1 MEFRRWYRSRDDNR
15 AHDVPRVRAQQ
26 LHGDGDRHDDEWAN
40 RGRSCRVHR
49 ALVMLFE
56 EAEARRL
63 SAESGYAMA
72 ALLVGMTI
80 MAVFLTVALPAWST
94 AAKREKEAELIFR
107 GQQYARAVALFQRK
121 YANTFPPNIDI
132 LLNEHFL
139 RKKYKDP
146 MTKDGEFQVLY
157 ANQQA
162 AAQPNAGGT
171 VPQRGQPA
179 RPVTQV
185 ASGGPVGGQ
194 QGGIVGVASKST
206 ATSLRVYDGHDKYN
220 EWVFVA
226 TQVTNRVNAPNATRD
241 PTGGVNLPGGAGGH
255 GGGGGAAPSPGTPR
269 QRPRRPRK
277 PKPARPFRRPRR
289 RRRHPAYAARSQ
301 RCRS

>member
-1 MEFRRWYRSRDDNR
+1 M
-15 AHDVPRVRAQQ
+15 RV
-26 LHGDGDRHDDEWAN
+26 N
-40 RGRSCRVHR
+40 
-49 ALVMLFE
+49 
-56 EAEARRL
+56 ARTF
-63 SAESGYAMA
+63 SGSGGYAMA

-94 AAKREKEAELIFR
+94 AAKREREAELIFR

-121 YANTFPPNIDI
+121 YANTFPPNLDI

-162 AAQPNAGGT
+162 AAQPNAGPNQLAGRQGGGT
-171 VPQRGQPA
+171 VPQRGQPGS
-179 RPVTQV
+179 PVTQ
-185 ASGGPVGGQ
+185 AATGPAGGP

-206 ATSLRVYDGHDKYN
+206 ATSVRLYDGHDKYN

-226 TQVTNRVNAPNATRD
+226 TQVTNRISAPNGSPN
-241 PTGGVNLPGGAGGH
+241 PTGGVNLPGGVDGRGGRGGLQLPGGRGNLPPGGRGQNPNQPGPFGRP
-255 GGGGGAAPSPGTPR
+255 GGGGFGAPPIGTPFGGPPGR
-269 QRPRRPRK
+269 GR
-277 PKPARPFRRPRR
+277 
-289 RRRHPAYAARSQ
+289 
-301 RCRS
+301 

>member
-1 MEFRRWYRSRDDNR
+1 MS
-15 AHDVPRVRAQQ
+15 
-26 LHGDGDRHDDEWAN
+26 G
-40 RGRSCRVHR
+40 
-49 ALVMLFE
+49 MK
-56 EAEARRL
+56 ARPF
-63 SAESGYAMA
+63 SGTGGYAMA

-132 LLNEHFL
+132 LMNEHFL

-146 MTKDGEFQVLY
+146 MTKDGEFQLLY

-162 AAQPNAGGT
+162 AAQPGAPNAPGAGPNQPGARQGGGA
-171 VPQRGQPA
+171 VPQRGQPG
-179 RPVTQV
+179 RPATQV
-185 ASGGPVGGQ
+185 PAGGPAGGQ

-206 ATSLRVYDGHDKYN
+206 ATSLRLFDGHDKYN

-226 TQVTNRVNAPNATRD
+226 TQVTNRINAPNGTPN
-241 PTGGVNLPGGAGGH
+241 PTGGINLPGGAGGRGGRGAQPPPGTRGNQPGGRANPNQPGPFGRP
-255 GGGGGAAPSPGTPR
+255 GGGGFGNPPIGA
-269 QRPRRPRK
+269 
-277 PKPARPFRRPRR
+277 PFGGPPFGGPTGRGR
-289 RRRHPAYAARSQ
+289 
-301 RCRS
+301 

>member
-1 MEFRRWYRSRDDNR
+1 MRVKAR
-15 AHDVPRVRAQQ
+15 AVS
-26 LHGDGDRHDDEWAN
+26 GSG
-40 RGRSCRVHR
+40 
-49 ALVMLFE
+49 
-56 EAEARRL
+56 
-63 SAESGYAMA
+63 GYAMA

-80 MAVFLTVALPAWST
+80 MAVFLTIALPAWST
-94 AAKREKEAELIFR
+94 AAKREREAELIFR

-121 YANTFPPNIDI
+121 YANTFPPNLDI
-132 LLNEHFL
+132 LVNEHFL

-146 MTKDGEFQVLY
+146 MTANGEFQVLY

-185 ASGGPVGGQ
+185 ATGGPAGGQ

-226 TQVTNRVNAPNATRD
+226 TQVTNRISAPNGSRD
-241 PTGGVNLPGGAGGH
+241 PTGGVNLPGGAGGRGGRGGAQLPPGTRGNQPGGRGNPNQPGPFGRP
-255 GGGGGAAPSPGTPR
+255 GGGGFGTP
-269 QRPRRPRK
+269 PIGT
-277 PKPARPFRRPRR
+277 PFGGPPFGGPPGRGR
-289 RRRHPAYAARSQ
+289 
-301 RCRS
+301 